1 MILGSGWFGVA
12 GDDGVWCLDGAG
24 MWVML
29 GSGWSWDVDEWT
41 MLGFGW
47 SWDVCHAEVW
57 VVWKFGSYRIRAA
70 LGF

>member
-29 GSGWSWDVDEWT
+29 G
-41 MLGFGW
+41 FGW
-47 SWDVCHAEVW
+47 SWDVRHAEVW
-57 VVWKFGSYRIRAA
+57 VVWKSGSYRIRAA